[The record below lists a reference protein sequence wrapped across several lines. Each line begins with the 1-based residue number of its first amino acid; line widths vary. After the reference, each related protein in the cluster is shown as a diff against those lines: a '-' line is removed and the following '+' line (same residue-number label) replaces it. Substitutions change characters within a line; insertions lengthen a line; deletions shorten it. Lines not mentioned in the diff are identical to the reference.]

1 MRLSEAVAVLAEAGI
16 EDARW
21 EARRIFCDI
30 GGLSDLSLV
39 GKDAECDCPAVLD
52 AISRRAKR
60 EPLQYILG
68 YADFYRERYKV
79 TPDVLIPRQDTE
91 MLVDYAVHNLAR
103 GARFLDL
110 CTGSGCVAIST
121 LKNTID
127 TGAVLVDISECA
139 LAVAKENAAAIGVL
153 HRAELNCLDVTA
165 QKIEGKFDAVLSNP
179 PYVTEKSYEA
189 LMPEIYFEPKI
200 AFVGGG
206 DDGAS
211 FYEII
216 TALYRDSLTDGG
228 FIAFEIGYDQ
238 KNVIES
244 IAKRHQMSCE
254 VQKDL
259 GGNWRLAIL
268 KNEK

>member
-1 MRLSEAVAVLAEAGI
+1 MKGVKRILSAALAVLMLLTVMLTAVGCTRVTTLLEVEPTAE
-16 EDARW
+16 EKRV
-21 EARRIFCDI
+21 
-30 GGLSDLSLV
+30 V
-39 GKDAECDCPAVLD
+39 GKVGEFDIYYDEL
-52 AISRRAKR
+52 R
-60 EPLQYILG
+60 YITMT
-68 YADFYRERYKV
+68 YKV
-79 TPDVLIPRQDTE
+79 QMEEKYGEGIWKTE
-91 MLVDYAVHNLAR
+91 QSAAPYIEELEKKVFESITANYA
-103 GARFLDL
+103 
-110 CTGSGCVAIST
+110 
-121 LKNTID
+121 
-127 TGAVLVDISECA
+127 A

-211 FYEII
+211 FYERI